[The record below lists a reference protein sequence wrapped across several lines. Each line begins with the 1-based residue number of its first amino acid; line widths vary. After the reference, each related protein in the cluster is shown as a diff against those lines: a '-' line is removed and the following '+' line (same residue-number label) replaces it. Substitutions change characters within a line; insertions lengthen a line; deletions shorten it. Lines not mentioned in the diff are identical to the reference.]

1 MYYIKNYSQIKILK
15 IPEILTKISK
25 TTGLDHIY
33 KGYLS
38 PSYTSQLY
46 VFCKPLLFQNHIS
59 V

>member
-38 PSYTSQLY
+38 QTILY
-46 VFCKPLLFQNHIS
+46 IS
-59 V
+59 VVCLL